1 LDLPKTWLLSDIL
14 KTSGIKDAL
23 KHVSFDM
30 SKSLFDK
37 VADEPAQAASGT
49 RTAEDEDQRDSAWLR
64 WLKLFSIIL
73 VPAIVLGV
81 VFALGDYVRQYTAT
95 TQFRRAL
102 ARGFV
107 QLDTREWFRIR
118 FVLGAC
124 VGAAFGL
131 LYLIRR
137 SARQRVP

>member
-1 LDLPKTWLLSDIL
+1 MRDIL
-14 KTSGIKDAL
+14 KNSGIKDAQKL
-23 KHVSFDM
+23 VSFDM
-30 SKSLFDK
+30 SDLDRPDKGLFDE
-37 VADEPAQAASGT
+37 VADEAAQAAFGT
-49 RTAEDEDQRDSAWLR
+49 RPAEDEEQRDSAWLR
-64 WLKLFSIIL
+64 WAKVVSIIF

-95 TQFRRAL
+95 TQFGRAV

-107 QLDTREWFRIR
+107 QLDTWNYMRTR

-131 LYLIRR
+131 AYHVLRRIR
-137 SARQRVP
+137 